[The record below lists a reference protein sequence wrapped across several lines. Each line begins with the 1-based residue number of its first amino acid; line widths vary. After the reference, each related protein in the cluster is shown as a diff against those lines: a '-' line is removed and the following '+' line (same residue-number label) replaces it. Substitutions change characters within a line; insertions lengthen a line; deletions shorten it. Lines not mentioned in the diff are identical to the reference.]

1 MKKKPLNLGLVIT
14 GCLRGNRASQERLYK
29 QYHAYAM
36 SISLRYAKDRGEAR
50 EILNESFLKVF
61 TKLDQYDK
69 AQAFHFWLRR
79 ILINTA
85 VDYYRKKQRQ
95 PLFIPIDNAMEV
107 ADKSNDDFELD
118 ASINTL
124 PILQKLSPAYRIV
137 FNLYVMEGYKHQEI
151 AEQLDISVNTSKSN
165 LARAKQKL
173 KAMIQSRAHFKK
185 LNIRENG

>member
-50 EILNESFLKVF
+50 EILN
-61 TKLDQYDK
+61 
-69 AQAFHFWLRR
+69 
-79 ILINTA
+79 
-85 VDYYRKKQRQ
+85 
-95 PLFIPIDNAMEV
+95 
-107 ADKSNDDFELD
+107 FELD

>member
-1 MKKKPLNLGLVIT
+1 MQDNTLNLGLILD
-14 GCLRGNRASQERLYK
+14 GCRQGNRASQQRLYK
-29 QYHAYAM
+29 YYHPYGM
-36 SISLRYAKDRGEAR
+36 SISLRYSQNRGEAQ

-61 TKLDQYDK
+61 NKLDQYDK
-69 AQAFHFWLRR
+69 TQPFHLWFRR

-85 VDYYRKKQRQ
+85 IDYYRKKKRQ
-95 PLFIPIDNAMEV
+95 PLFLTIDNALQIP
-107 ADKSNDDFELD
+107 DNLNDNFEID
-118 ASINTL
+118 PSINTL

-151 AEQLDISVNTSKSN
+151 AAQLDISVNTSKSN

-173 KAMIQSRAHFKK
+173 KEMIQSRTHYKK